1 MVDLQKY
8 KKIFVTESEKYL
20 KELDAF
26 LMRVEQTP
34 DDTVLWKEIHG
45 KIHSIKGMA
54 KALSMDHITQL
65 SHAMEDWCKLFQKD
79 AGSVEPGIIQFFFDG
94 SKLLQFLVGRND
106 DIGGIENRKWYN
118 ALLARFGRKPSEQPQ
133 NSERI
138 QTGPGGQVPE
148 KIDQIRVKYS
158 LIEELLGYAQETLF
172 LEKTLPPLSRES
184 TALKSW
190 IDHYTSMLKG
200 LYFRLAQLRLMSVGD
215 FADLFV
221 VTIRNLA
228 REYDKQVEF
237 RIVGGDLQADIAL
250 LDRLREPFIHLIR
263 NSIAHGIETVEE
275 RQGAGKKPMGLIQLE
290 ADKERESLCIKIRD
304 DGRGISREAITRHLK
319 DSQLMSDEQIAALPE
334 AEFFGTIFDTDF
346 SSAAKA
352 SDIAGRGI
360 GMNVVAQAIEYLSG
374 SITIASDP
382 ARGTEFL
389 IRLPVSLSVV
399 YTITFKIGPYMLS
412 IPTANVESIDQW
424 GGSDSAEENELYD
437 LGALLGVKQNK
448 KLSHVMNVKYAE
460 NKNSIAPGQKQ
471 IRFAVDTIIGNKA
484 VMVMPVGELLSKTRA
499 FGGVGVM
506 ENGDIT
512 MLLDP
517 GSRLFDACTDGDV
530 L

>member
-8 KKIFVTESEKYL
+8 KKIFIAESGKYL
-20 KELDAF
+20 KELDNF
-26 LMRVEQTP
+26 LIRVEHNP
-34 DDTVLWKEIHG
+34 DDTALWKEIHG

-54 KALSMDHITQL
+54 KALSMNNITQL
-65 SHAMEDWCKLFQKD
+65 SHAMEDWCSLFQRETGK
-79 AGSVEPGIIQFFFDG
+79 VEPGVIQLFFDG
-94 SKLLQFLVGRND
+94 SKLLKFLVGRND
-106 DIGGIENRKWYN
+106 EISDPENRRWYADLVSSFRGHPSDLLKN
-118 ALLARFGRKPSEQPQ
+118 AKYLKAGLKDDTS
-133 NSERI
+133 
-138 QTGPGGQVPE
+138 E
-148 KIDQIRVKYS
+148 KIDHIRVKYS

-215 FADLFV
+215 FSELFA

-228 REYDKQVEF
+228 RDHNKQVDF

-263 NSIAHGIETVEE
+263 NSIAHGIETAEE
-275 RQGAGKKPMGLIQLE
+275 RQSAGKTPMGLIQLE
-290 ADKERESLCIKIRD
+290 AGKVGENLCLKIRD
-304 DGRGISREAITRHLK
+304 DGRGISREAITRYLQNNR
-319 DSQLMSDEQIAALPE
+319 SMTDEQIAGLSDT
-334 AEFFGTIFDTDF
+334 EFFGTIFDTDF
-346 SSAAKA
+346 SSAAET

-360 GMNVVAQAIEYLSG
+360 GMNVVVQAIEYLSG
-374 SITIASDP
+374 TITIASQPD
-382 ARGTEFL
+382 RGTEFL

-399 YTITFKIGPYMLS
+399 YTITFKIGHYMLS
-412 IPTANVESIDQW
+412 IPTANVESIDQM
-424 GGSDSAEENELYD
+424 GSIGSFKKNELYD
-437 LGALLGVKQNK
+437 LGGRLGVRKDK
-448 KLSHVMNVKYAE
+448 EYSHIMNVMYPE
-460 NKNSIAPGQKQ
+460 SKNSLTSGQNQ
-471 IRFAVDTIIGNKA
+471 IKFAVDTIIGNKA
-484 VMVMPVGELLSKTRA
+484 VMVLPVGELLAKTRA
-499 FGGVGVM
+499 FGGVGIM

-517 GSRLFDACTDGDV
+517 GSRLFDSFTDGET

>member
-8 KKIFVTESEKYL
+8 KKIFITESEKYL
-20 KELDAF
+20 KELDN
-26 LMRVEQTP
+26 LLIRVEHNP
-34 DDTVLWKEIHG
+34 DDTALWKEIHG

-54 KALSMDHITQL
+54 KALSMNHITKL

-79 AGSVEPGIIQFFFDG
+79 AGQVESGAVQLFFDG
-94 SKLLQFLVGRND
+94 SKLLKFLVDRD
-106 DIGGIENRKWYN
+106 DEINSSGNRKWYN
-118 ALLARFGRKPSEQPQ
+118 DLIAGFRRNPSDKQEGLKRILVDPKGET
-133 NSERI
+133 SE
-138 QTGPGGQVPE
+138 T
-148 KIDQIRVKYS
+148 IDHIRVKYS

-215 FADLFV
+215 FADLFA

-228 REYDKQVEF
+228 RDYDKQVEL

-250 LDRLREPFIHLIR
+250 LDRLREPFLHLIR
-263 NSIAHGIETVEE
+263 NSIAHGIETPAE
-275 RQGAGKKPMGLIQLE
+275 RQKSGKTPMGLIQLE
-290 ADKERESLCIKIRD
+290 AGKERENLCIKISD
-304 DGRGISREAITRHLK
+304 DGRGISREAIARHLK
-319 DSQLMSDEQIAALPE
+319 NNRSMSDEQIAALPD

-346 SSAAKA
+346 SSAAKTSA
-352 SDIAGRGI
+352 IAGRGI

-374 SITIASDP
+374 SITINSGP

-399 YTITFKIGPYMLS
+399 YTITFKIGSYMLS

-424 GGSDSAEENELYD
+424 KSIDKAEKNELYD
-437 LGALLGVKQNK
+437 LAGRLGVKKNNK
-448 KLSHVMNVKYAE
+448 FSHVMNVKYSE
-460 NKNSIAPGQKQ
+460 SKNTVTPGRKQ
-471 IRFAVDTIIGNKA
+471 IKFAVEAIIGNKS
-484 VMVMPVGELLSKTRA
+484 VMVLPVGELLAKTRA
-499 FGGVGVM
+499 FGGVGIM

-512 MLLDP
+512 ILLDP
-517 GSRLFDACTDGDV
+517 GSRLFDSSTNGV
-530 L
+530 SS

>member
-8 KKIFVTESEKYL
+8 KKIFVAESEKYL
-20 KELDAF
+20 KELDNF
-26 LMRVEQTP
+26 LIRVEQTP
-34 DDTVLWKEIHG
+34 DDTELWKEIHG

-54 KALSMDHITQL
+54 KALSMNNIARL
-65 SHAMEDWCKLFQKD
+65 SHAMENWCKLFQDDTDK
-79 AGSVEPGIIQFFFDG
+79 VEPGAVQLFFDG
-94 SKLLQFLVGRND
+94 GKLLKLLVGED
-106 DIGGIENRKWYN
+106 DEISGLENRKWYN
-118 ALLARFGRKPSEQPQ
+118 SLISGFSQEPPDRR
-133 NSERI
+133 NSRERI
-138 QTGPGGQVPE
+138 QAVPDTGTVE
-148 KIDQIRVKYS
+148 KIDCVRVKYS

-215 FADLFV
+215 FADLFA

-228 REYDKQVEF
+228 REHDKQVEF
-237 RIVGGDLQADIAL
+237 RVVGGDLQADIAL

-263 NSIAHGIETVEE
+263 NSIAHGIETPEE
-275 RQGAGKKPMGLIQLE
+275 RRRAGKTPTGLIRLE
-290 ADKERESLCIKIRD
+290 AGKERESLCIRISD
-304 DGRGISREAITRHLK
+304 DGRGISRKAIAGHLK
-319 DSQLMSDEQIAALPE
+319 NNRSMSDEQIAALSDT
-334 AEFFGTIFDTDF
+334 EFFGTVFDTDF
-346 SSAAKA
+346 SSAAET

-374 SITIASDP
+374 SIAIASDP
-382 ARGTEFL
+382 GRGTEFL

-399 YTITFKIGPYMLS
+399 YAITFKLGPYMLS

-424 GGSDSAEENELYD
+424 DGMDSAEKKGLYD
-437 LGALLGVKQNK
+437 LGARLGVGKSRVF
-448 KLSHVMNVKYAE
+448 SHVMNVKYSEIE
-460 NKNSIAPGQKQ
+460 NIIAPGHKR
-471 IRFAVDTIIGNKA
+471 IKFAVDTIIGNKA
-484 VMVMPVGELLSKTRA
+484 VMVMPVGELLAKTRA
-499 FGGVGVM
+499 FGGVGIM

-517 GSRLFDACTDGDV
+517 GSWLFDM
-530 L
+530 